1 MKITFKWKF
10 IIAFIFLEAIVLTL
24 IASFNFAITNSLFDQ
39 VAQQRLQQLD
49 VCLSNQLNLHRT
61 NLKVEEITSLMHE
74 CHSEDSLYYFLLF
87 DQNNRMIRKNG
98 WPGTPLPDEITLD
111 DAVENINTIPWKT
124 PGFYKSIP
132 ISWAG
137 NPIQKGHLL
146 YGATTLYKPQAQYEL
161 IKKELLLSL
170 TIILLSIT
178 FFVVLVKWLSRNLK
192 KIESTAYQILQGHY
206 DVTVEPIENEKSEG
220 GGFIFNL
227 VSTTLN
233 TEIQQL
239 KTRESNERQTAE
251 RMLKVIN
258 AVPDFMLLSR
268 ISDSHIIYANAGV
281 ENMTGYPHK
290 KLVGKTMDKVDLGIT
305 PEQRN
310 EWQTKLLNAGALN
323 NYETTIRHKNGSVIN
338 VLVSAALLEIDNTA
352 HVLTICRDITDRK
365 LVEAAVAYAN
375 RQLNYVLD
383 AASEIA
389 IISTD
394 VKGVVQMFNRGAEKM
409 LGYRAREKIGMPM
422 HFDIFDK
429 NELAQR
435 SKELSSQFNTTVLPS
450 DVLTIIPV
458 KQGSETR
465 NWTYICKN
473 GHRLNVSLT
482 VTRVQDSTGKI
493 VGFLGIARDITL
505 QLQAEQALQDLNYQL
520 EKRVEERTAELEDT
534 NKNLASTMQELQLA
548 QAELVRSE
556 KLTALGDIVA
566 VVAHEIN
573 TPIGNC
579 LTVATTLRE
588 RSVALYG
595 EVEQGT
601 VRRSSLSSYMNDS
614 KEGLDI
620 LIRGLNR
627 SSELISNFKQVAA
640 DQTSEQRR
648 VFKLHQVVNE
658 VIALMM
664 PKLRKT
670 PHQLEISIPEEIA
683 MDSYPGP
690 IEQIVSNLINNSILH
705 AFDENKPGKMKLTAT
720 LEDQQVKIEFFDN
733 GRGIPDQYLNRIFD
747 PFFTTKLGRG
757 GTGLGLNIVH
767 NIVKNMLGGQIT
779 VSTLGIERAGT
790 GTTFTIVL
798 PLSAPQ
804 SVQAEKRP
812 TEHIV

>member
-10 IIAFIFLEAIVLTL
+10 ITAFIFFEVVVLTL
-24 IASFNFAITNSLFDQ
+24 IAGINFLITTSLFDQ
-39 VAQQRLQQLD
+39 IAQQRLQQLNS
-49 VCLSNQLNLHRT
+49 CLNNQFDLHRAD
-61 NLKVEEITSLMHE
+61 LKVEEITSLMYE
-74 CHSEDSLYYFLLF
+74 CHTEDSLNYFLLF
-87 DQNNRMIRKNG
+87 DQNNRLIRKNG
-98 WPGTPLPDEITLD
+98 WPGIQLSDETTREHAI
-111 DAVENINTIPWKT
+111 EYINAIPWKT
-124 PGFYKSIP
+124 PSFYKSIP
-132 ISWAG
+132 ITLPGSS
-137 NPIQKGHLL
+137 IQNGSLL
-146 YGATTLYKPQAQYEL
+146 YGATTLYKPTAQYEL

-170 TIILLSIT
+170 IVILFSVT
-178 FFVVLVKWLSRNLK
+178 FFVLLVKWLGRNLNK
-192 KIESTAYQILQGHY
+192 VESAGRKILQGRY
-206 DVTVEPIENEKSEG
+206 DVFVEPIENEKIGHS
-220 GGFIFNL
+220 GFMLNL

-233 TEIQQL
+233 SEIQEL
-239 KTRESNERQTAE
+239 KTRENHERQTAE

-268 ISDSHIIYANAGV
+268 VSDAHIIYANAGV
-281 ENMTGYPHK
+281 ENMTGYAHK
-290 KLVGKTMDKVDLGIT
+290 KLMGRTMDKVDLGIT

-310 EWQTKLLNAGALN
+310 EWQTKLINTGALN
-323 NYETTIRHKNGSVIN
+323 NYETTIKHKNGSLIN
-338 VLVSAALLEIDNTA
+338 VLVSASLLEIDNTA
-352 HVLTICRDITDRK
+352 HVLVICRDITDRK

-422 HFDIFDK
+422 HFEIFDK
-429 NELAQR
+429 NELVQR
-435 SKELSSQFNTTVLPS
+435 SKELSHQFNCTVLTS
-450 DVLTIIPV
+450 DVLTLLPAR
-458 KQGSETR
+458 QGSETR
-465 NWTYICKN
+465 NWIYICKN

-482 VTRVQDSTGKI
+482 VTRVQDSAGKI

-520 EKRVEERTAELEDT
+520 EKRVEKRTAELEDT
-534 NKNLASTMQELQLA
+534 NKNLANTMQDLQLA
-548 QAELVRSE
+548 QAELIRSE

-579 LTVATTLRE
+579 LTVATTLRD
-588 RSVALYG
+588 RSTELYD

-601 VRRSSLSSYMNDS
+601 IRRSSLSSYMNDS

-620 LIRGLNR
+620 LIRGLHR
-627 SSELISNFKQVAA
+627 SSELITNFKQVAV

-658 VIALMM
+658 VVALMM

-670 PHQLEISIPEEIA
+670 PYQLAISIPEDIS

-705 AFDENKPGKMKLTAT
+705 AFDEDKPGNMKLTAI

-733 GRGIPDQYLNRIFD
+733 GRGIPEQYLNRIFD

-767 NIVKNMLGGQIT
+767 NIVKNMLGGQIE

-790 GTTFTIVL
+790 GTTFVIVL
-798 PLSAPQ
+798 PLCAPQ
-804 SVQAEKRP
+804 TVQVEKRP